1 MCALILIGIHQPF
14 SPSSHKSHKHWFQS
28 AQWRMRYPDS
38 SPYGSSSR
46 NPRSYIFQ
54 CLSIDFCSSVKTLVL
69 NRVLNQY
76 SSLKVHAV
84 PSKSIWN
91 PLSPN
96 LWKKKNFLKPANWKK
111 YPNISLVCT
120 TELTCWVI
128 IRLTNVLQR
137 RQVTPVLKADQILP
151 CLLNQPVAVK

>member
-1 MCALILIGIHQPF
+1 MILIGIHQPF
-14 SPSSHKSHKHWFQS
+14 SPSSHKSHKHWFES

-46 NPRSYIFQ
+46 NLRSYIFQ
-54 CLSIDFCSSVKTLVL
+54 CLSIDLCSSVKTLVL
-69 NRVLNQY
+69 KRVLNQY

-91 PLSPN
+91 PLSQTSE
-96 LWKKKNFLKPANWKK
+96 KKTFWNQQTEKVSKHI
-111 YPNISLVCT
+111 ISVQQ
-120 TELTCWVI
+120 LTCLVI
-128 IRLTNVLQR
+128 IRLTKVLQR
-137 RQVTPVLKADQILP
+137 RQVTPVLKADQTLP